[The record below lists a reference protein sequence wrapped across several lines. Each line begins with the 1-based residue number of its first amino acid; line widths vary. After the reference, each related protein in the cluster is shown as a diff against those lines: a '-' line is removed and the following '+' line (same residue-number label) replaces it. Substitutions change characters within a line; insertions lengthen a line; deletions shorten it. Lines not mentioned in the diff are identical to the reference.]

1 MILDLEKFITSGKPF
16 WNELEKLLGLLERR
30 IELQL
35 DLKGLE
41 RLHYLYQRA
50 SADLARLSTFSAE
63 PSTRLYLENL
73 VSRAYGEV
81 HGSRSR
87 SQRFKIRPWLLE
99 TFPNAFRRHI
109 RAFAISV
116 MTMLIGALLGVALL
130 LIAPDAKSELLPFGH
145 LHGDPSERVAR
156 EESKETRGLADGK
169 ATFSSMLMT
178 HNIKV
183 SIFTLALG
191 VFWGLGTLSML
202 FYNGVILGMVALD
215 YVLAGESVFLLGW
228 LLPHGAI
235 EIPAI
240 LLAGQGGLILGSAMI
255 GWGQSKTLRERL
267 RIVGPDLVTLIGGA
281 ALLLVWAGI
290 IEAFLSQ
297 YHEPVIPYALKIGFG
312 LVELGMLWGYL
323 WKSGR
328 RSNHAA
334 VKSLEMYT

>member
-1 MILDLEKFITSGKPF
+1 MILDLEKFITIEKPF
-16 WNELEKLLGLLERR
+16 WNELERLLERLERR
-30 IELQL
+30 IEMQL
-35 DLKGLE
+35 DLNGLE

-50 SADLARLSTFSAE
+50 SADLARLSTFSSE
-63 PSTRLYLENL
+63 PSTRRYLENL

-87 SQRFKIRPWLLE
+87 SRRLKFRQWLAE
-99 TFPNAFRRHI
+99 TFPQAFRRHI

-116 MTMLIGALLGVALL
+116 LAMVIGSLLGIALL
-130 LIAPDAKSELLPFGH
+130 LIAPDSKSELLPFGH
-145 LHGDPSERVAR
+145 LHGDPSERVAQ
-156 EESKETRGLADGK
+156 EESEVNDQLEDGK

-191 VFWGLGTLSML
+191 VSWGLGTLIML

-215 YVLAGESVFLLGW
+215 YVLAGESLFLTGW
-228 LLPHGAI
+228 LLPHGAV

-240 LLAGQGGLILGSAMI
+240 LLAGQAGLILGSAMI

-267 RIVGPDLVTLIGGA
+267 RIVGPDLVTLICGA

-297 YHEPVIPYALKIGFG
+297 YHEPVLPYALKIGFG
-312 LVELGMLWGYL
+312 VMELALLGGYL

-328 RSNHAA
+328 RSKDTAGA
-334 VKSLEMYT
+334 VMAVQR